1 MNAPIVAA
9 VVLAA
14 GGGRRYGMPKA
25 LVEYEG
31 SLLVERAVRT
41 ARAVCDPV
49 LVVLGAQAVDVWRQA
64 DLGGATVLANK
75 DWETGMASSLRTGL
89 DGLRGWPGR
98 VDAALITLVDMP
110 GMTPEA
116 LARVAEHAAPD
127 ALAVAT
133 YDGVR
138 GHPVLI
144 GRDHWAGRD
153 RDGDRRRGRPPLP
166 RRARRHRGRLH
177 RPGRSDRPR
186 RPAVRSTFGAV
197 IARVVDEPLSVAE
210 HEDAVAD
217 KAAGAVVSFAGV
229 VRDHDGGRS
238 VTELEYV
245 GHPTARGR
253 DPELADEFAARP
265 DVHAVAVS
273 HRIGLL
279 GIGDVALAC
288 AVSAVAPR
296 PGVRRLRRARR
307 RGEEAAADL
316 EAAGLHRRRGGVGR
330 LPLSR
335 AAVGVGGGGSMPGRE
350 QGAEHPG
357 RHLHQRQVPGR
368 RSAAWPGT
376 RHRRGCRTARASGCT
391 SGTPM

>member
-1 MNAPIVAA
+1 MTEAPAAIAA

-75 DWETGMASSLRTGL
+75 DWESGMASSLRTGL
-89 DGLRGWPGR
+89 EGLRGWPER
-98 VDAALITLVDMP
+98 VDAALILLVDMP

-116 LARVAEHAAPD
+116 LR
-127 ALAVAT
+127 
-133 YDGVR
+133 
-138 GHPVLI
+138 
-144 GRDHWAGRD
+144 AGRRARGARRAGRRHLRRRPRASGADRPRALGRGD
-153 RDGDRRRGRPPLP
+153 RDRDRRRGGPPLP
-166 RRARRHRGRLH
+166 GRARGHRDRLH
-177 RPGRSDRPR
+177 RPGGSDRPR

-197 IARVVDEPLSVAE
+197 IARVVDAPLSVAE

-245 GHPTARGR
+245 GHPTA
-253 DPELADEFAARP
+253 AD
-265 DVHAVAVS
+265 V
-273 HRIGLL
+273 I
-279 GIGDVALAC
+279 
-288 AVSAVAPR
+288 
-296 PGVRRLRRARR
+296 RRARR
-307 RGEEAAADL
+307 ASSPPG
-316 EAAGLHRRRGGVGR
+316 
-330 LPLSR
+330 PTSTPSPSR
-335 AAVGVGGGGSMPGRE
+335 TGSGCSASATSRWPAPSAPRTAV
-350 QGAEHPG
+350 
-357 RHLHQRQVPGR
+357 R
-368 RSAAWPGT
+368 RSPPAPSSST
-376 RHRRGCRTARASGCT
+376 R
-391 SGTPM
+391 